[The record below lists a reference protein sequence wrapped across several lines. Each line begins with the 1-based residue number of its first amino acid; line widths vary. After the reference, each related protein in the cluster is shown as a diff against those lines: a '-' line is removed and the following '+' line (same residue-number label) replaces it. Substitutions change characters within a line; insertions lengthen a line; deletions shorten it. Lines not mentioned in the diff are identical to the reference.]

1 MKKYTK
7 LERTIDQIRAHY
19 GYKAIVRGSSK
30 KFSGTAIDRLY
41 LFGER
46 VPFGGLSLIWNL
58 QLFVNGYWY
67 STRF

>member
-30 KFSGTAIDRLY
+30 KFSGTSIDRLY

-46 VPFGGLSLIWNL
+46 VPFWGLSLI
-58 QLFVNGYWY
+58 
-67 STRF
+67 